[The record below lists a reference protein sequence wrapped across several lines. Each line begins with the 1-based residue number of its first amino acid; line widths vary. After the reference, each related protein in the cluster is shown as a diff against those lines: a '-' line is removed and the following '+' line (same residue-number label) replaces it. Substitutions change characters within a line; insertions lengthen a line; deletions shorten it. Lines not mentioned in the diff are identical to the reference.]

1 MATEHRLRSLS
12 DGLLRSAGKRQS
24 AAGVLEIHHPLAPF
38 VDPALLDRRCGA
50 FGVALSL
57 SLDVPMDGSQRVC
70 CASSQLPFQNR
81 VFGLVVL
88 HHVLENGDEPELA
101 EAVRVLRRGGELLI
115 LGLNRF
121 GWRYRRQDASDRL
134 PGLAPL
140 CITRRLHAMGMVIQG
155 SAGAGLAGQS
165 APPFMSRGA
174 SRLGLPFADLLMLQ
188 ARHRDTPEVT
198 PLRFRKSRA
207 SVVQSAP
214 MRG

>member
-1 MATEHRLRSLS
+1 M
-12 DGLLRSAGKRQS
+12 
-24 AAGVLEIHHPLAPF
+24 AGVLEIHHPLAPF

-57 SLDVPMDGSQRVC
+57 SLDGSMDTSQRVC
-70 CASSQLPFQNR
+70 CASSQLPFQDR

-101 EAVRVLRRGGELLI
+101 EAVRVLRRGGVLLI

-121 GWRYRRQDASDRL
+121 GWRYRRQDASSRL

-140 CITRRLHAMGMVIQG
+140 CITRRLRAMGMVMQG

-174 SRLGLPFADLLMLQ
+174 SRLGLPFADLLLLQ

-198 PLRFRKSRA
+198 PLRFRKSRTG
-207 SVVQSAP
+207 VVQSAP
-214 MRG
+214 MQG

>member
-1 MATEHRLRSLS
+1 M
-12 DGLLRSAGKRQS
+12 G
-24 AAGVLEIHHPLAPF
+24 GVLEIHHPLAPF

-57 SLDVPMDGSQRVC
+57 SLDDPMDGSQRVC
-70 CASSQLPFQNR
+70 CASSQLPFQDR

-88 HHVLENGDEPELA
+88 HHVLENGDEPELV

-121 GWRYRRQDASDRL
+121 GWRYRRQDASGRL

-198 PLRFRKSRA
+198 PLRFRKSRTG
-207 SVVQSAP
+207 VVQSAP
-214 MRG
+214 MQG